1 MRAALT
7 VAATTTLLIAR
18 STLTKAMATTT
29 TSAPNKMPTL
39 KGVVFDMDDTLVRS
53 NLDIR
58 IMYRKVFG
66 TDPSDDYDILK
77 EISAI
82 ESSEEK
88 TRAYQIINE
97 MEEESRQQMTLM
109 PGCTELLTWL
119 SAHKIPRA
127 IVTRNN
133 RAGTDF
139 FCQKF
144 LQGTKPDLSFERII
158 TRDEKVGDQPIPPK
172 PDPTAMNILAEE
184 CFACNN
190 SEILMVGD
198 SVANDVAFG
207 INAGTKTALLL
218 TPASDTDA
226 VSPAVSGD
234 DESASDITVNHLTEL
249 PKHIWKAFEI
259 DGPLGNTQQAN
270 QRPLHGSPPP
280 TPESELCQAVVSGD
294 LSAVRALLEDLSL
307 DDIIKPDETNGNTAL
322 IWACEI
328 GNADLASLLLAAVVE
343 KSKNNNNDETENNR
357 EQQHLSSFA
366 NHRGFLGATALN
378 RAARRGHTHVLD
390 FLLSSPHDEE
400 QENKNTSSTTIPGKL
415 FDMDLP
421 NYKLQH
427 PLHFAAFKKNPE
439 ALEYLLK
446 RGANPWVLDRKGRTP
461 LEDTSC
467 ETCQSLLREAMSMR
481 SSSQ

>member
-18 STLTKAMATTT
+18 SSTSTKAMATTT
-29 TSAPNKMPTL
+29 TSAANKMLPTL

-58 IMYRKVFG
+58 LMYRKIFG

-77 EISAI
+77 EVSAI
-82 ESSEEK
+82 ESPEEI
-88 TRAYQIINE
+88 TRAHQIINE

-109 PGCTELLTWL
+109 PGCTEVLTWL

-139 FCQKF
+139 FSKKF
-144 LQGTKPDLSFERII
+144 DLSFERII
-158 TRDEKVGDQPIPPK
+158 TRDEKMGDDQPIPPK
-172 PDPTAMNILAEE
+172 PDPTAMNILAKE
-184 CFACNN
+184 CFACET
-190 SEILMVGD
+190 SELLMVGD
-198 SVANDVAFG
+198 SAANDIMFG

-226 VSPAVSGD
+226 ASSAD

-259 DGPLGNTQQAN
+259 DGPLGNTPEAN

-307 DDIIKPDETNGNTAL
+307 EDIIQPDETNGNTAL
-322 IWACEI
+322 IWACET
-328 GNADLASLLLAAVVE
+328 GNADLASLLLAAVTE
-343 KSKNNNNDETENNR
+343 KSKHNENTN
-357 EQQHLSSFA
+357 LSSFA
-366 NHRGFLGATALN
+366 NHRGYLGATALN
-378 RAARRGHTHVLD
+378 RAARRGHTHVLEL
-390 FLLSSPHDEE
+390 LLSPVDGEE
-400 QENKNTSSTTIPGKL
+400 NDGSSTTIPGKS

-439 ALEYLLK
+439 ALEYLLN

-461 LEDTSC
+461 IEDTSC
-467 ETCQSLLREAMSMR
+467 ETCQSLLREAMSMG
-481 SSSQ
+481 SQ

>member
-1 MRAALT
+1 MMRAALPL
-7 VAATTTLLIAR
+7 AATTTILIAR
-18 STLTKAMATTT
+18 SSTLTKAMATTT
-29 TSAPNKMPTL
+29 TSAPNKLLPTL

-58 IMYRKVFG
+58 LMYRKIFEI
-66 TDPSDDYDILK
+66 DPSDDYDILK
-77 EISAI
+77 EVGAI
-82 ESSEEK
+82 ESPEEL
-88 TRAYQIINE
+88 TRAHQIIDE

-139 FCQKF
+139 FSKKF
-144 LQGTKPDLSFERII
+144 DLSFERII
-158 TRDEKVGDQPIPPK
+158 TRDEKVGDNQPIPPK

-184 CFACNN
+184 CFACKT
-190 SEILMVGD
+190 SELLMVGD
-198 SVANDVAFG
+198 SAANDIVFG

-218 TPASDTDA
+218 TPASDAAA
-226 VSPAVSGD
+226 VSSGD
-234 DESASDITVNHLTEL
+234 DESPSDITVNHLTEL

-259 DGPLGNTQQAN
+259 DGPLGNTPEAN

-294 LSAVRALLEDLSL
+294 ISAVRALLEDLSL
-307 DDIIKPDETNGNTAL
+307 EDIIKPDETNGNTAL
-322 IWACEI
+322 IWACET
-328 GNADLASLLLAAVVE
+328 GNIDLAGLLLAAVVE
-343 KSKNNNNDETENNR
+343 KSKGSANEKRD
-357 EQQHLSSFA
+357 LSSFA

-378 RAARRGHTHVLD
+378 RAARRGHTHVLEL
-390 FLLSSPHDEE
+390 LLSSLVNGEE
-400 QENKNTSSTTIPGKL
+400 TNV

-421 NYKLQH
+421 NYKFQY

-461 LEDTSC
+461 IEDTSC
-467 ETCQSLLREAMSMR
+467 ETCQSMLREAMSMG
-481 SSSQ
+481 SQ